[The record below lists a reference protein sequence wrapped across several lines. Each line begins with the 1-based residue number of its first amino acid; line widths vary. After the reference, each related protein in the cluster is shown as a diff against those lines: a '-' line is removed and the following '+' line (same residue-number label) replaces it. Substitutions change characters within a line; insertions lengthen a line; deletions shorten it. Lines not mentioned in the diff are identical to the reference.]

1 MGGMVGAI
9 VGNVYEAPL
18 MQLEQNEIDKNA
30 VD

>member
-9 VGNVYEAPL
+9 VGNVNGATL
-18 MQLEQNEIDKNA
+18 IQLEQNEIDKNA